1 MAGSVISAIW
11 RSCRLLVVSQGPSYE
26 ELAALVAVQARVV
39 DELRAEV
46 AELRSENARLRS
58 ENAELKRR
66 LGMDSTNSS
75 KPPSSDGLEK
85 KAARSQR
92 ERSKDR
98 RPGGQPGRAG
108 RCLEPVAVPDRVE
121 RIEPAE
127 CAGCAGPLSDA
138 VEEGFRAVQVFD
150 IPMVKREVTEL
161 RLVRRRCRC
170 GAMTCADAP
179 PGISGPACYGPN
191 LRAFATL
198 LAAEGQISTER
209 TAKLITGLLDI
220 EVSTGFVDRCLS
232 RLDAPLGQFETRL
245 NQALRASPV
254 LGADETPIS
263 VAGERGYAY
272 TVRATGLT
280 WYGAADNRGHAALDG
295 FGVLPGYRGVLIRDD
310 YVSYHK
316 YDAHLAGVQLCCAHL
331 LRDLQGVIDNAPD
344 QEHAAWASAAQRIL
358 READKAVGQAHA
370 AGDTTLPEGER
381 SRFEEEFLTAARC
394 GISVNP
400 HNGGKKS
407 KARQLA
413 ARLIDKAHQV
423 LRFTRDFTPGLTWTN
438 NASEQALR
446 DIKVKMKVS
455 GCWRGL
461 TGARRYLRIRSYLT
475 TARAHGLTAMQAIR
489 DALTG
494 TPWLPPVAA

>member
-1 MAGSVISAIW
+1 M
-11 RSCRLLVVSQGPSYE
+11 SQGPSYE
-26 ELAALVAVQARVV
+26 ELAALVAVQARVI

-46 AELRSENARLRS
+46 AELRA

-75 KPPSSDGLEK
+75 RPPSSDGLEK
-85 KAARSQR
+85 KATRSQR

-98 RPGGQPGRAG
+98 KPGGQPGRAG
-108 RCLEPVAVPDRVE
+108 RCLEPVAEPDHVE
-121 RIEPAE
+121 RVEPAE
-127 CAGCAGPLSDA
+127 CADCNSPLSSA
-138 VEEGFRAVQVFD
+138 AQEGFRAVQVFD
-150 IPMVKREVTEL
+150 IPLIERYVTEV

-170 GAMTCADAP
+170 GVVTCADAP
-179 PGISGPACYGPN
+179 PGISGPTCYGPN

-198 LAAEGQISTER
+198 LATEGQISTER
-209 TAKLITGLLDI
+209 TAKLIAGLLDV

-232 RLDAPLGQFETRL
+232 RLDAPLDRFEAEL
-245 NQALRASPV
+245 KQALRQSQV
-254 LGADETPIS
+254 LGADESPIS
-263 VAGERGYAY
+263 LAGERGYAY
-272 TVRATGLT
+272 TVRSTGLT

-295 FGVLPGYRGVLIRDD
+295 FGILPGYGGVLIRDD
-310 YVSYHK
+310 YVGYHK
-316 YDAHLAGVQLCCAHL
+316 YDTHLAGVQLCCAHL
-331 LRDLQGVIDNAPD
+331 LRDLQGVIDNASD
-344 QEHAAWASAAQRIL
+344 QEHAAWARVAQRIL
-358 READKAVGQAHA
+358 REAGQAVEQAHA
-370 AGDTTLPEGER
+370 TGHTTLHESEHAR
-381 SRFEEEFLTAARC
+381 IKKEFLNAARC

-400 HNGGKKS
+400 HSGQKKP

-413 ARLIDKAHQV
+413 ERLLGKAHQV

-475 TARAHGLTAMQAIR
+475 TTRAHGLTAMRAIH

-494 TPWLPPVAA
+494 TPWLPPATV

>member
-1 MAGSVISAIW
+1 
-11 RSCRLLVVSQGPSYE
+11 VSQGPSYE
-26 ELAALVAVQARVV
+26 ELAALVAVQARVI

-46 AELRSENARLRS
+46 AELKAEVAELRAENT
-58 ENAELKRR
+58 ELKRR
-66 LGMDSTNSS
+66 LGMDSSNSS

-85 KAARSQR
+85 KTPRSQR
-92 ERSKDR
+92 MRSKDR
-98 RPGGQPGRAG
+98 KPGGQQGRAG
-108 RCLEPVAVPDRVE
+108 CSLQPVAVPDRVE
-121 RIEPAE
+121 RVEPAE
-127 CAGCAGPLSDA
+127 CAGCSRSLSDA

-150 IPMVKREVTEL
+150 IPLIEREVTEV
-161 RLVRRRCRC
+161 RLIRRRCRC
-170 GAMTCADAP
+170 GAVTCADAP

-209 TAKLITGLLDI
+209 TVKLMAGLLDV

-232 RLDAPLGQFETRL
+232 RLDAPLGQFETEL
-245 NQALRASPV
+245 KQALWKSPV
-254 LGADETPIS
+254 LGGDETPIS
-263 VAGERGYAY
+263 LAGTRGYAY
-272 TVRATGLT
+272 TVRTGGLT

-295 FGVLPGYRGVLIRDD
+295 FGILPGYRGVLIRDD
-310 YVSYHK
+310 YVGYHK

-344 QEHAAWASAAQRIL
+344 EEHAAWAQAAQQVL
-358 READKAVGQAHA
+358 REAGKAVEQAQT
-370 AGDTTLPEGER
+370 AGHTTANETER
-381 SRFEEEFLTAARC
+381 ARIEKEFMAAARC

-400 HNGGKKS
+400 HCGGKKS

-413 ARLIDKAHQV
+413 ERLAGKAHQV
-423 LRFTRDFTPGLTWTN
+423 LRFTGDFTPGLTWTN

-461 TGARRYLRIRSYLT
+461 AGARRYLRIRSYLT
-475 TARAHGLTAMQAIR
+475 TSRAHGLTAMRAIR
-489 DALTG
+489 DALNG
-494 TPWLPPVAA
+494 TPWLPPTAA

>member
-1 MAGSVISAIW
+1 M
-11 RSCRLLVVSQGPSYE
+11 SQGPSYE
-26 ELAALVAVQARVV
+26 ELAALVAVQARVI

-46 AELRSENARLRS
+46 AELRTG
-58 ENAELKRR
+58 NAELKRR

-75 KPPSSDGLEK
+75 RPPSSDGLEK
-85 KAARSQR
+85 KATRSQR
-92 ERSKDR
+92 ARSKDR
-98 RPGGQPGRAG
+98 KPGGQRGRAG
-108 RCLEPVAVPDRVE
+108 RCLEPVAEPDCVE
-121 RIEPAE
+121 RIEPAA
-127 CAGCAGPLSDA
+127 CAGCNSPLSGA
-138 VEEGFRAVQVFD
+138 AEEGFRAVQVFD
-150 IPMVKREVTEL
+150 IPLVEREVTEV

-170 GAMTCADAP
+170 GAVTCADAP
-179 PGISGPACYGPN
+179 PGISGPTCYGPN

-209 TAKLITGLLDI
+209 TAKLIAGLLDV
-220 EVSTGFVDRCLS
+220 EVSTGFIDRCLA
-232 RLDAPLGQFETRL
+232 RLDAPLDRFEAAL
-245 NQALRASPV
+245 KQALRQSQV
-254 LGADETPIS
+254 LGADESPIS
-263 VAGERGYAY
+263 LAGERGYAY

-295 FGVLPGYRGVLIRDD
+295 FGILPGYRGVLIRDD
-310 YVSYHK
+310 YVGYHK
-316 YDAHLAGVQLCCAHL
+316 YDTHLAGVQLCCAHL

-344 QEHAAWASAAQRIL
+344 QERAVWAKAAQRIL
-358 READKAVGQAHA
+358 REAGQAVGQAHA
-370 AGDTTLPEGER
+370 AGDTTLHESEHAR
-381 SRFEEEFLTAARC
+381 IEKEFLNAARC

-400 HNGGKKS
+400 HSGGKKP

-413 ARLIDKAHQV
+413 ERLLGKAHQV

-475 TARAHGLTAMQAIR
+475 TARAHGLTAMRAIH

-494 TPWLPPVAA
+494 TPWLPPATA

>member
-1 MAGSVISAIW
+1 
-11 RSCRLLVVSQGPSYE
+11 LVVSQEPSYE
-26 ELAALVAVQARVV
+26 ELAALVAVQARVI

-46 AELRSENARLRS
+46 AGLRA

-75 KPPSSDGLEK
+75 RPPSSDGLEK
-85 KAARSQR
+85 KATGSQR
-92 ERSKDR
+92 VRSKDR
-98 RPGGQPGRAG
+98 KPGGQLGRAG
-108 RCLEPVAVPDRVE
+108 RYLEPVAEPDRVE
-121 RIEPAE
+121 RVEP
-127 CAGCAGPLSDA
+127 AGCAGCNSPLSDA

-150 IPMVKREVTEL
+150 IPLIERYVTEV
-161 RLVRRRCRC
+161 RLIRRRCRC
-170 GAMTCADAP
+170 GAVTGADAP
-179 PGISGPACYGPN
+179 AGISGPTCYGPN
-191 LRAFATL
+191 LRSFVTL

-209 TAKLITGLLDI
+209 TAKLIAGLLDV

-232 RLDAPLGQFETRL
+232 RLDAPLDRFEAEL
-245 NQALRASPV
+245 KQALRESEV
-254 LGADETPIS
+254 LGADESPIS
-263 VAGERGYAY
+263 LAGERGYAY
-272 TVRATGLT
+272 TVRSTGLT

-295 FGVLPGYRGVLIRDD
+295 FGILPGYGGVLIRDD
-310 YVSYHK
+310 YVGYHK

-344 QEHAAWASAAQRIL
+344 EEHAAWARAAQRIL
-358 READKAVGQAHA
+358 REAGQAVGQAHA
-370 AGDTTLPEGER
+370 AGHTTRHENGHAR
-381 SRFEEEFLTAARC
+381 IKKEFLNAARC

-400 HNGGKKS
+400 HSGGKKS

-413 ARLIDKAHQV
+413 ERLIDRAPQV
-423 LRFTRDFTPGLTWTN
+423 LRFTWDFTPGLTWTN

-475 TARAHGLTAMQAIR
+475 TARTHGLTAMRAIR
-489 DALTG
+489 DALTS
-494 TPWLPPVAA
+494 TPWLPPTAT

>member
-1 MAGSVISAIW
+1 M
-11 RSCRLLVVSQGPSYE
+11 SQRPSYE
-26 ELAALVAVQARVV
+26 ELAALVAVQARVI

-46 AELRSENARLRS
+46 AELRA

-75 KPPSSDGLEK
+75 RPPSSDPLEK
-85 KAARSQR
+85 KSSRSQR
-92 ERSKDR
+92 VRSKDR
-98 RPGGQPGRAG
+98 KPGGQPGRAG
-108 RCLEPVAVPDRVE
+108 RCLEPVAVPDHVE
-121 RIEPAE
+121 RVEPAE
-127 CAGCAGPLSDA
+127 CAGCDRPLSDA

-150 IPMVKREVTEL
+150 IPLIEREVTEL

-170 GAMTCADAP
+170 GAVTCAQAP
-179 PGISGPACYGPN
+179 WGISGPACYGPN

-209 TAKLITGLLDI
+209 TAKLIAGLLDI
-220 EVSTGFVDRCLS
+220 EVSCGFVDRCLS
-232 RLDAPLGQFETRL
+232 RLHAPLGQFETTL
-245 NQALRASPV
+245 KQALRASPV

-263 VAGERGYAY
+263 LAGERGYAY

-295 FGVLPGYRGVLIRDD
+295 FGILPGYTGVLTRDD

-316 YDAHLAGVQLCCAHL
+316 YDTHLTGVQLCCAHL
-331 LRDLQGVIDNAPD
+331 LRDLQGVIDHAPD
-344 QEHAAWASAAQRIL
+344 EDRAAWASAAQRIL
-358 READKAVGQAHA
+358 REAGKAVEQAHA
-370 AGDTTLPEGER
+370 AGETTLPQGER
-381 SRFEEEFLTAARC
+381 ARIEEEFTTAARC

-400 HNGGKKS
+400 RMDGKKS

-413 ARLIDKAHQV
+413 ERLVDKVHQV
-423 LRFTRDFTPGLTWTN
+423 LRFTWDFTPGLTWTN
-438 NASEQALR
+438 NTSEQALR

-461 TGARRYLRIRSYLT
+461 AGARRYLRIRSYLT
-475 TARAHGLTAMQAIR
+475 TARAHGLTAMRAIR

-494 TPWLPPVAA
+494 TPWLPPTRGLTTP